1 MRATIS
7 RSDNP
12 LSLAQR
18 VQVEHVTRSAV
29 TLRDAAR
36 ADDRPVI
43 VARNGDWVL
52 RENWDEQIRDGDV
65 ISVVHLPLGPGGGSN
80 PMRTLLLIAV
90 AAFAPYVA
98 GAMGFQ
104 AGTLAFK
111 IAAAGIGLLG
121 TTLVNALIPPP
132 KPPSY
137 DSAAGLASPSPTY
150 SLQAQGNSARIGMPI
165 PVQYGRLSCYP
176 DFAAQPYLEYV
187 GGDQYLYQLL
197 CVGAGQYDIEG
208 IYIDD
213 TPISTYEDVEHEV
226 IAPGGTS
233 KLYPHAVYTS
243 SEVSGIDLT
252 KDDSKGPYYA
262 TSAGIDTTRISID
275 LVCPRGLY
283 NIAND
288 GTLTTRS
295 VTCKI
300 YIIGSDGGSVSHIV
314 TLEGATTTPLRETHG
329 YDVPRGRYRVRVVR
343 TSDEAQ
349 STRAAD
355 TLVWT
360 GLRAHAPD
368 STTYGDVTL
377 IAVRMRAS
385 AQLNSK
391 TTRMTRVVC
400 TRKLP
405 IYNKTTKT
413 WSAPQKTRSIAW
425 AIADVARAQYGARLD
440 DQQID
445 LGQLA
450 KLDTLYTSR
459 GDNFDGRF
467 DNSLTIWEA
476 LSRIAAVGRAR
487 PYIQGGVLSV
497 ARDGAESLP
506 VAMYTERNILRSSLS
521 VNYLM
526 PSGGNGG
533 VVDVEY
539 HSNSTWRPDVV
550 RCAINHG
557 SGEPTKIQLFGCTER
572 AQAHREG
579 LYHAAANR
587 YRRRIITFA
596 TEMEGFIPSLGDLI
610 AITHDMPAWGQA
622 YGVLSYD
629 ASSRT
634 LTLDGDPQW
643 RDGKTH
649 YVGLRRR
656 DGSVDGP
663 IRVSKSTRSNQLVLS
678 SAADFTPV
686 TGGSMER
693 TVISFGWG
701 TTWRQL
707 ARVTAIR
714 PKTDITVEIE
724 AVNED
729 PSVHTADTGQ
739 TLPPEITSQL
749 DTIYADLPIR
759 GLIARSKPDDPTVIL
774 VSWQPTPGAE
784 HYIIDMSADGQKWT
798 RTAETRATSFPVD
811 ALYLNQT
818 ILRVSAANAISH
830 GPWATLYYA
839 HYSDYMWHPDPGTL
853 MWDADDS
860 KRMWI
865 S

>member
-1 MRATIS
+1 MLATVS

-12 LSLAQR
+12 LSLAPR
-18 VQVEHVTRSAV
+18 ESVERVTRTGM
-29 TLRDAAR
+29 TLRDAAQE
-36 ADDRPVI
+36 DDRPVI
-43 VARNGDWVL
+43 VSRNGDWIL
-52 RENWDEQIRDGDV
+52 REHWCDEIRDGDV
-65 ISVVHLPLGPGGGSN
+65 ICVVHLPLGGGGGSN
-80 PMRTLLLIAV
+80 PIRMLLLIAV
-90 AAFAPYVA
+90 AAFAPYA
-98 GAMGFQ
+98 AAAMGFVQ
-104 AGTLAFK
+104 GTVAYSLAT
-111 IAAAGIGLLG
+111 AGIGLLG
-121 TTLVNALIPPP
+121 SALVNMLIPPP

-137 DSAAGLASPSPTY
+137 DVASGLAAPSPTY
-150 SLQAQGNSARIGMPI
+150 SLQAQGNSARLGMPI

-176 DFAAQPYLEYV
+176 DFAAQPYLEYI

-197 CVGAGQYDIEG
+197 CVGAGHYEIHG

-213 TPISTYEDVEHEV
+213 TPISSYEDVDHEV
-226 IAPGGTS
+226 IQPGGTS

-243 SEVSGIDLT
+243 TEISGVDLT

-262 TSAGIDTTRISID
+262 TAAGIETTRISVD

-283 NIAND
+283 NLSDD
-288 GTLTTRS
+288 GELTTRS

-300 YIIGSDGGSVSHIV
+300 YLIDSAGDSVSHIV
-314 TLEGATTTPLRETHG
+314 TLEGATTTPLRETHSF
-329 YDVPRGRYRVRVVR
+329 DVAKGRYRVRVVR
-343 TSDEAQ
+343 TSDEAGD
-349 STRAAD
+349 TRAAD
-355 TLVWT
+355 TLVWA

-377 IAVRMRAS
+377 VAVRMRAS
-385 AQLNSK
+385 AQLSSK

-413 WSAPQKTRSIAW
+413 WSSPQTTRSIAW
-425 AIADVARAQYGARLD
+425 AIADVARSQYGARLD
-440 DQQID
+440 DSKID
-445 LGQLA
+445 LDQLV
-450 KLDTLYTSR
+450 KLDGIYTAR
-459 GDNFDGRF
+459 GDHFDGRF
-467 DNSLTIWEA
+467 DNSLTVWEA

-497 ARDGAESLP
+497 ARDGAETVP
-506 VAMYTERNILRSSLS
+506 VAMFTPRNIQRGSLS
-521 VNYLM
+521 IRYLM

-533 VVDVEY
+533 IVDIEY
-539 HSNSTWRPDVV
+539 HSKRTWRPDVV
-550 RCAINHG
+550 RCAIQNG

-587 YRRRIITFA
+587 YRRRVITFA

-610 AITHDMPAWGQA
+610 AISHDMPAWGQA

-629 ASSRT
+629 SSSRT
-634 LTLDGDPQW
+634 LTLDGEPQW

-663 IRVSKSTRSNQLVLS
+663 ITVTKSSKKNQVVLS
-678 SAADFTPV
+678 SAADFTPS
-686 TGGSMER
+686 TSGAMER
-693 TVISFGWG
+693 TVSAFGWG

-724 AVNED
+724 AINED
-729 PSVHTADTGQ
+729 PSVHTADTGH

-749 DTIYADLPIR
+749 DTLYADLLIR
-759 GLIARSKPDDPTVIL
+759 GLIARSKPDDPSVML
-774 VSWQPTPGAE
+774 VSWQPTPGAD
-784 HYIIDMSADGQKWT
+784 HYLIDMSADGEKWT

-818 ILRVSAANAISH
+818 ILRVSAANSIAH
-830 GPWATLYYA
+830 GPWAILYYA
-839 HYSDYMWHPDPGTL
+839 QYSDYMWDADPGTM
-853 MWDADDS
+853 MWASDSS